1 MAFFTLER
9 NEHISLSQQTD
20 ITNNIIETNTQT
32 TMYIDYNYL
41 NNNKITTVIW
51 NPTPSLTENYL
62 WIPEGITYNVVPGL
76 DSILTYTQSNYA
88 TLTTLQHTIT
98 HIRNII
104 NNNIQTE
111 INNIEITNQQNV
123 SK

>member
-62 WIPEGITYNVVPGL
+62 WIPEGIT
-76 DSILTYTQSNYA
+76 
-88 TLTTLQHTIT
+88 
-98 HIRNII
+98 
-104 NNNIQTE
+104 
-111 INNIEITNQQNV
+111 
-123 SK
+123 